1 MPPLIWQ
8 LLYKS
13 RLVPHVPCTSCTSNH
28 EGTLLTWH
36 TIIAPSCSNTSENTS
51 LNLWGYRWYCWR
63 IGVLILSYLYE
74 RWLQRV
80 VNTRMYCVLFEQG
93 LWKAQGKSR
102 KVSTTGLYVW
112 TQHWECMTN
121 GEKLQEV
128 HASKPCYLACTNG
141 YLNAT
146 IYWTSAILILWSNF
160 CPTIWLT
167 QLNP

>member
-1 MPPLIWQ
+1 MTWCHHLFDR
-8 LLYKS
+8 Y
-13 RLVPHVPCTSCTSNH
+13 CTSQDLYQNQ
-28 EGTLLTWH
+28 EGTRLTWH

-63 IGVLILSYLYE
+63 IGVLILSYSYE

-93 LWKAQGKSR
+93 LRKAQGKSR
-102 KVSTTGLYVW
+102 KVSTAGLYVW

-141 YLNAT
+141 YLNN
-146 IYWTSAILILWSNF
+146 IPDLGHSHFMVKFLPNN
-160 CPTIWLT
+160 LT
-167 QLNP
+167 DST